1 MLRLLKNRKAQ
12 NTVEYAIMI
21 ALVIGA
27 FSAMQ
32 IYVKRG
38 LQAKL
43 KAGADKIPGII
54 QTQAGGNAVGMLGAK
69 TQYEPYYIRQGSQD
83 MTSTTSEGAEKGTIS
98 TAGGIR
104 DLTGATSQRTGG
116 QTYTGS
122 QEDDPTND

>member
-54 QTQAGGNAVGMLGAK
+54 EGQAGGSAAGLLGAK
-69 TQYEPYYIRQGSQD
+69 TQYEPYYIREGQQD
-83 MTSTTSEGAEKGTIS
+83 VQTTTSEGAEAGTIS
-98 TAGGIR
+98 NTGGIR

-122 QEDDPTND
+122 HEDDPTND